1 MRTHRRIGAL
11 SLAILLAA
19 CTTGPGSTP
28 AIGSPAASASPPT
41 LAPSVA
47 PSVVPAG
54 WSADSEAALDELM
67 AAIGNPDTGSK
78 SDTWTV
84 FEAAL
89 TSGDD
94 AAIASSAD
102 AVVGHLDRARAL
114 LAPYLTSERYG
125 IGAREMD
132 AMMVGIADGVARMR
146 AGAVA
151 GSTADVEAG
160 RARMTDA
167 LRDHFYQAVYGPSAD
182 RWQIHW
188 AWPDSRVVTPSR
200 SRLANE
206 AGNAFDGRPESFWT
220 AGDVPAPQWI
230 ELDLGRVVTIT
241 GIRLLTAQ
249 PTAGAT
255 DHRVTISGPSLAS
268 TELVAFTGATSDS
281 QWLEFT
287 APRPIPGVQVIRVT
301 TLATPSMVGWREVE
315 VVLAPASRL
324 EACTR
329 GTTNLALHR
338 PATATASAKG
348 SKPNLAVDGDRATRW
363 DAGAPAPQSIEL
375 DLGREASIRGV
386 RLLPGGPADAAIA
399 VVVRGRD
406 EAGHSMVLGTVN
418 QARTGTDWL
427 TVAGPTPCV
436 GLRWITI
443 ESGWSVG
450 SVSWREV
457 QVLGARSG

>member
-1 MRTHRRIGAL
+1 MRTHRGIGAL

-28 AIGSPAASASPPT
+28 AATTPAGSTSPPSPAPT
-41 LAPSVA
+41 ESR
-47 PSVVPAG
+47 SVVPAG
-54 WSADSEAALDELM
+54 WSADSAAAMDELM

-78 SDTWTV
+78 SETWTA

-102 AVVGHLDRARAL
+102 AVRGHLERARAL
-114 LAPYLTSERYG
+114 LASYLTSARYG
-125 IGAREMD
+125 IGAREWD
-132 AMMVGIADGVARMR
+132 AMLVGIADGVARMR
-146 AGAVA
+146 DGGVA
-151 GSTADVEAG
+151 GSTAEVEAG
-160 RARMTDA
+160 RALMTDA
-167 LRDHFYQAVYGPSAD
+167 LRDHFYQSVYGPSAE
-182 RWQIHW
+182 RWQARW
-188 AWPDSRVVTPSR
+188 AWPDTRVATPSR

-206 AGNAFDGRPESFWT
+206 AGAAFDGQPNSFWT
-220 AGDVPAPQWI
+220 AGNVPPPQWI
-230 ELDLGRVVTIT
+230 ELDLGRVVSIT
-241 GIRLLTAQ
+241 GVRLLTVQ
-249 PTAGAT
+249 PIAGPT
-255 DHRVTISGPSLAS
+255 EHRVTISGPNLAS
-268 TELVAFTGATSDS
+268 SELVAFTGTTTDS
-281 QWLEFT
+281 QWLEFS

-315 VVLAPASRL
+315 VVLAPESRL
-324 EACTR
+324 EACAR

-338 PATATASAKG
+338 PASASATASG
-348 SKPNLAVDGDRATRW
+348 SKPGLAVDGERATRW

-375 DLGREASIRGV
+375 DLGRAASISSV

-406 EAGHSMVLGTVN
+406 EAGHAVVLGTIN
-418 QARTGTDWL
+418 QTTTGTDWL

-436 GLRWITI
+436 GLRWVSI

-450 SVSWREV
+450 PVAWREI
-457 QVLGARSG
+457 QVLGARSR